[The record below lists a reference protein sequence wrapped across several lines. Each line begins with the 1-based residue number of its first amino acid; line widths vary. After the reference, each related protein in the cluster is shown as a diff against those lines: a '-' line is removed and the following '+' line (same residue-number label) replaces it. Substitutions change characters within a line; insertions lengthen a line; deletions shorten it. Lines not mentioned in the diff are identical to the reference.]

1 MKKKILYIVNVDKF
15 FLSHRLKI
23 ALRAKSFLNIN
34 LATKFELEEN
44 FLERRKSQHTKY
56 ILKEEVSVY
65 FPILLQW

>member
-1 MKKKILYIVNVDKF
+1 MNVDKF

-44 FLERRKSQHTKY
+44 FFRKKNHNTQNIS
-56 ILKEEVSVY
+56 
-65 FPILLQW
+65 